1 MKSVLTIAGS
11 DSGGGAGIQAD
22 LKTFGALGLHG
33 VSIITAL
40 TAQNTLGVRSIHV
53 PPLEEIE
60 SQFEAIFEDFDV
72 EWGKTGMLPNKDVI
86 ELVVEMQEKYGISLV
101 VDPVIYAESGAKLIE
116 SAKSVSL
123 PQDAQIIDH
132 AIHDFIVD
140 GASGIE
146 DPIGMSASKLEGDIL
161 LFITQTPAIGNLL
174 KALGDANIT
183 PTDIIVS
190 PIASANSVLTDE
202 ERELGVILIDIG
214 AGNTDAVVYRRNRP
228 QTVVSVPYAGESVT
242 HDLMV
247 GLKLT
252 KRAAE
257 ELKQKNGCALKDGL
271 DEDTDVKIMGIGGR
285 EPRIVKKSF
294 IAMIMEARLEEILSM
309 IVEQLN
315 KNGVELNGENFP
327 AGVVLTGG
335 TTLTPKLVFLA
346 EKVLKLPVRI
356 GLPGDRSPVPDG
368 MNTPDYHIA
377 WGALQIASRRHKLA
391 EMLESDSGKLPAFW
405 NKIKKWIL
413 QKL

>member
-1 MKSVLTIAGS
+1 MDEIL
-11 DSGGGAGIQAD
+11 AGIDVGTSKTAVIIAESTNDELKVRGFGVAPTEGVVRGIVTNIEKAEQGILRALSMAEKQSQLKIKQAVVAFGGSQI
-22 LKTFGALGLHG
+22 KTVKSHG
-33 VSIITAL
+33 VI
-40 TAQNTLGVRSIHV
+40 
-53 PPLEEIE
+53 
-60 SQFEAIFEDFDV
+60 AIPKERGTINYNDR
-72 EWGKTGMLPNKDVI
+72 
-86 ELVVEMQEKYGISLV
+86 
-101 VDPVIYAESGAKLIE
+101 AKLIE

-123 PQDAQIIDH
+123 PQDAQIIDY